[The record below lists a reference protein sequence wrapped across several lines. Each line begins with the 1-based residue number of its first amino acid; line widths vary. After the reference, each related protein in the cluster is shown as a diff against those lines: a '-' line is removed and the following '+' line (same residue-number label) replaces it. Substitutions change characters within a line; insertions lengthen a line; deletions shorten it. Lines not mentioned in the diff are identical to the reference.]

1 MKKQLLI
8 DSSFFKELD
17 SSNLSLE
24 LYTGRLLQG
33 FRNSDVFEVSAIVWR
48 GFESRIDELAG
59 YEVPKIIIDGHHYVT
74 PWPVVDRLL
83 GLVSSDLIKELQK
96 RNVDIVLVPYSFLCR
111 LFFPKRFHQHVI
123 VHDLDL
129 YSYIKDRWGM
139 CKYLLW
145 RNYHHLLLHK
155 VSNYI
160 SISEATRQE
169 LKRLDGIDSTIVHN
183 SIPFDFT
190 IMEEPVKEVEGRPYI
205 LDVNRFSKNKNT
217 GTLIRAF
224 SLLKKRIPHYL
235 YLKGDNYY
243 QIDELQDLAKML
255 DVGDRVIFDR
265 TFRTESEMRY
275 LYAHADLFVSPSL
288 VEGFG
293 WTPIEAAIMKVPVMV
308 SDVDVL
314 KEVTCEKVPT
324 FDPYSPEDL
333 AEKMLTI
340 LKNPPSR
347 ESREELSRFYQEKYS
362 LKRQI
367 DSMTDLFLQNLKAK
381 HR

>member
-1 MKKQLLI
+1 MKKYHLLI
-8 DSSFFKELD
+8 DCSFFKELV

-33 FRNSDVFEVSAIVWR
+33 FRNSDVFDLSVIVWK
-48 GFESRIDELAG
+48 GFELRIDELAG
-59 YEVPKIIIDGHHYVT
+59 YDVPKIIIDGHHYVT

-83 GLVSSDLIKELQK
+83 GVVSSGLIKELQEQK
-96 RNVDIVLVPYSFLCR
+96 IDIVLMPYHFLCR
-111 LFFPKRFHQHVI
+111 LYFPQRFHQYVI

-129 YSYIKDRWGM
+129 YSYFKDKWGI
-139 CKYLLW
+139 CKYLVW

-155 VSNYI
+155 TSNFI
-160 SISEATRQE
+160 SISEATRQD
-169 LKRLDGIDSTIVHN
+169 LKRKDGTNSIVVHN
-183 SIPFDFT
+183 SIPFDFA

-217 GTLIRAF
+217 ETLIRAF
-224 SLLKKRIPHYL
+224 SLLKNRIPHYL

-243 QIDELQDLAKML
+243 QIDELQDLVKML

-293 WTPIEAAIMKVPVMV
+293 WTPIEAAIMKVPVIV
-308 SDVDVL
+308 SEIDVL
-314 KEVTCEKVPT
+314 KEVTCGKVPT
-324 FDPYSPEDL
+324 FDPYSPKEL

-340 LKNPPSR
+340 LKNPPKI
-347 ESREELSRFYQEKYS
+347 EAREELSRFYQEKYS

-367 DSMTDLFLQNLKAK
+367 DSLTELFLQRL
-381 HR
+381 